1 MVTAQSEGSDNQCLQ
16 LLIVF
21 SKREPAGILSDL
33 TGIIGEDGVS
43 LAKLVGTG
51 LLAGFT
57 GATGSKAATAVF
69 NHTR

>member
-1 MVTAQSEGSDNQCLQ
+1 MVTIQSEGSDNQCLQ

-21 SKREPAGILSDL
+21 RKREPAGILGDVAD
-33 TGIIGEDGVS
+33 IIGEDGLS
-43 LAKLVGTG
+43 LAKLAGTG